1 MNEECRHNL
10 AVCRHTLRPQQYSNW
25 LVTQYV
31 NISDSRVE
39 KLSINVTYSTCEHC
53 QQSNN
58 SFSIWI
64 HETDSLDEISQNDTS
79 MYQYTGL
86 NFSLSDIQNETVNAW
101 FNISQ
106 SGLYLALVDTKG
118 CTMLYRLVIYYDNN
132 LLECIKCSTSPK
144 DMTHV
149 STASTT
155 FTSQEKT
162 QEITPVSETST
173 MTPISPMSTQST
185 TTVYNDTTASE
196 DPAGINVISAIAIIA
211 GFVIVIVILII
222 IVITNVFLVLA
233 VLKKKRM
240 NVQKNAASNSARD
253 VFLTS
258 YDPYQAQPNEG
269 EEEYEYDNKEGVND
283 VHTFTVQETANVQ
296 SEEDTAQCEHQQQ

>member
-10 AVCRHTLRPQQYSNW
+10 TVCRHTSSNW

-39 KLSINVTYSTCEHC
+39 KLSINVTYSTCQHC

-64 HETDSLDEISQNDTS
+64 HETDSLDKVGQDDTS

-86 NFSLSDIQNETVNAW
+86 NFTQAYVQNETVNAW

-132 LLECIKCSTSPK
+132 LLECIKCSTSSK
-144 DMTHV
+144 DMKHV

-155 FTSQEKT
+155 STSQEKT
-162 QEITPVSETST
+162 QEITPVSETNT
-173 MTPISPMSTQST
+173 MTLMSTQST
-185 TTVYNDTTASE
+185 TTMYNGTTAPE
-196 DPAGINVISAIAIIA
+196 DPAGINVVSAIAIIA
-211 GFVIVIVILII
+211 IVIVILII

-233 VLKKKRM
+233 VLKKRRM
-240 NVQKNAASNSARD
+240 NVQKNAASNLAND

-258 YDPYQAQPNEG
+258 YDPYQAQPNDG
-269 EEEYEYDNKEGVND
+269 EEEYDYDNKEGVND
-283 VHTFTVQETANVQ
+283 VETFTGQETANVQ